1 MAIISITP
9 RATLDRDISAL
20 LTELLRL
27 GDAVDRAIDRAL
39 IALAG
44 HDQFLAREVI
54 DADKS
59 INRKR
64 YKIEEDCLILIATQQ
79 PAAGDLRRIIA
90 AMHVAGELE
99 RMADHAA
106 GIATIVLQLAVMP
119 ALPLIHDLHQM
130 AEATRRMLR
139 SALNAFVLDN
149 LELAQRAYDMDD
161 EIDDY
166 HQQIVR
172 TALTYM
178 MEDRR
183 VVNALTYLL
192 WVAHNLERIGDRCTN
207 LSERTNLAHRKSIDR
222 A

>member
-1 MAIISITP
+1 MAATSTTP
-9 RATLDRDISAL
+9 RAALDRDISAL
-20 LTELLRL
+20 MTELLRL
-27 GDAVDRAIDRAL
+27 GDAVDRAIDRSIA
-39 IALAG
+39 ALAG
-44 HDQFLAREVI
+44 HDQPLAREVI
-54 DADKS
+54 DADQS

-64 YKIEEDCLILIATQQ
+64 YKIEEDCLIVFATQQ

-106 GIATIVLQLAVMP
+106 GIATIVLQLA
-119 ALPLIHDLHQM
+119 ATAGLPLVHDLQQM

-161 EIDDY
+161 EIDAY

-178 MEDRR
+178 MEDRSL
-183 VVNALTYLL
+183 VNPLTYLL

-207 LSERTNLAHRKSIDR
+207 LSERTNLAHGKSR
-222 A
+222 RSG

>member
-1 MAIISITP
+1 MAEITTTP
-9 RATLDRDISAL
+9 RAALDRDISAL
-20 LTELLRL
+20 MTELLRL

-44 HDQFLAREVI
+44 HDQPLAREVI
-54 DADKS
+54 EADKS

-64 YKIEEDCLILIATQQ
+64 YKIEEDCLIVIATQQ
-79 PAAGDLRRIIA
+79 PAASDLRRIIA

-106 GIATIVLQLAVMP
+106 GIATIVLQLAATP
-119 ALPLIHDLHQM
+119 TLPLMHDLHQM

-139 SALNAFVLDN
+139 SALNAFILDN
-149 LELAQRAYDMDD
+149 LELARRAYDMDD
-161 EIDDY
+161 EIDAY

-178 MEDRR
+178 MEDRSL
-183 VVNALTYLL
+183 VNPLTYLL

-207 LSERTNLAHRKSIDR
+207 LSERTNLAHGKSR
-222 A
+222 RSG